1 MKKFDVQIAL
11 EGVRDAKSQWA
22 RAVRTFNADV
32 EKVLVR
38 LLHEASANY
47 MSPEE
52 VARHSG
58 LSPKRVRDLMRA
70 NGLNPRDGKRVLAAS
85 AAKALAENAELLG
98 IRPHDMDLM
107 SPLAYLPMGSQM
119 KQALT
124 DKAVARVTELP
135 DDDLVFND
143 TLRSAMDY
151 ARAIETLE
159 ASGYA
164 VTRVSGNKTSADHG
178 YETIDEAVHDLHLRA
193 GRIRPHALCPVCGL
207 SGDGSQE

>member
-85 AAKALAENAELLG
+85 AAKALAENAALLG

-135 DDDLVFND
+135 EDTVTVSRNVLSMMLTDCYEDGYSARSREND
-143 TLRSAMDY
+143 YEPADSVRKTL
-151 ARAIETLE
+151 
-159 ASGYA
+159 
-164 VTRVSGNKTSADHG
+164 DHF
-178 YETIDEAVHDLHLRA
+178 
-193 GRIRPHALCPVCGL
+193 L